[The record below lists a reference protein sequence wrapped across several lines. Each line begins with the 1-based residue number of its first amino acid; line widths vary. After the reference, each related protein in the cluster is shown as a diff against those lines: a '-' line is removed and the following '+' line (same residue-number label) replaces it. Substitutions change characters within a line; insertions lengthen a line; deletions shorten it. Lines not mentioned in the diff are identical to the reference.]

1 MLSSKELCINYSFLV
16 KTMYKGGNKE
26 MSIIQKIALVF
37 TIIGGIAWAVVG
49 IFNFN
54 IVTWLFQEGSV
65 LTRIVYIFI
74 GICALFNVVALFL
87 PNRHHLMEE

>member
-1 MLSSKELCINYSFLV
+1 
-16 KTMYKGGNKE
+16 MYKGGNKE

-54 IVTWLFQEGSV
+54 IVTWLFQEGTV

>member
-1 MLSSKELCINYSFLV
+1 
-16 KTMYKGGNKE
+16 

-37 TIIGGIAWAVVG
+37 TILGGITWAIVG

-65 LTRIVYIFI
+65 MTRIVYIFI
-74 GICALFNVVALFL
+74 GICDLFNIVALFL
-87 PNRHHLMEE
+87 PNRHRMLEE

>member
-1 MLSSKELCINYSFLV
+1 MN
-16 KTMYKGGNKE
+16 KGGTK

-37 TIIGGIAWAVVG
+37 TILGGITWAIVG

-65 LTRIVYIFI
+65 MTRIVYIFI
-74 GICALFNVVALFL
+74 GICALFNIIALFL
-87 PNRHHLMEE
+87 PNRHRFMEE

>member
-1 MLSSKELCINYSFLV
+1 
-16 KTMYKGGNKE
+16 

-37 TIIGGIAWAVVG
+37 TILGGITWAIVG

-65 LTRIVYIFI
+65 MTRIVYIFI
-74 GICALFNVVALFL
+74 GICALVNIVALFL
-87 PNRHHLMEE
+87 PNRHRMLEE

>member
-1 MLSSKELCINYSFLV
+1 
-16 KTMYKGGNKE
+16 

-37 TIIGGIAWAVVG
+37 TILGGITWAIVG

-65 LTRIVYIFI
+65 MTRIVYIFI
-74 GICALFNVVALFL
+74 GISVMF
-87 PNRHHLMEE
+87 PHYKR

>member
-1 MLSSKELCINYSFLV
+1 
-16 KTMYKGGNKE
+16 MYKGGNKE

>member
-1 MLSSKELCINYSFLV
+1 MN
-16 KTMYKGGNKE
+16 KGGSQK

-37 TIIGGIAWAVVG
+37 TIVGGIAWALVG

-74 GICALFNVVALFL
+74 GICALFNIVALFL

>member
-1 MLSSKELCINYSFLV
+1 
-16 KTMYKGGNKE
+16 

-37 TIIGGIAWAVVG
+37 TILGGITWAIVG

-65 LTRIVYIFI
+65 MTRIVYIFI
-74 GICALFNVVALFL
+74 GICALFNIVALFL
-87 PNRHHLMEE
+87 PNRHRMLEE

>member
-1 MLSSKELCINYSFLV
+1 
-16 KTMYKGGNKE
+16 

-37 TIIGGIAWAVVG
+37 TILGGITWAIVG

-65 LTRIVYIFI
+65 MTRIVYIFI
-74 GICALFNVVALFL
+74 GICALFTIVALFL
-87 PNRHHLMEE
+87 PNRHRMLEE

>member
-1 MLSSKELCINYSFLV
+1 FV
-16 KTMYKGGNKE
+16 KTMNKGGSQK

-37 TIIGGIAWAVVG
+37 TIVGGIAWALVG

-74 GICALFNVVALFL
+74 GICALFNIVALFL